1 MVGLTLNTIVLLLCC
16 LDLHLYVYNLF
27 TSRLTDFYTLEG
39 DGDIPTSSFKLTS
52 TSFKLT
58 ISNFKLANRKI
69 SEPINNV
76 TIDINKTPVNLMIP
90 CEECGLVVAVPK
102 LHQAQ
107 KAHCPRCAHML
118 TQTIAKPHQTAIAY
132 ASACLLMM
140 ILSVSFPF
148 MSFSVQG
155 LTQQI
160 TLLHAV
166 QMLDQFQN
174 SLLAFLLLATV
185 IVLPTL
191 YISSMLYLYFMAA
204 KNKPNLVVKSSQKH
218 IKRLCKLLL
227 KIEPWLMVDVFLLG
241 VLVSLIKISSLADIS
256 LGYSF
261 FAFCIYTVLV
271 VKCVSLVDKS
281 WLWEQF
287 IPSIQFKKDYQGDTH
302 HSNTHLNCH
311 VCHQINPQPITNNH
325 TCIRCDSPIHPF
337 NMQANLQKVWAL
349 LFTAIIF
356 YLPANLYPIMYTVSL
371 GSSSPSTIMEGVI
384 VLWQLGSYPIA
395 AVIFIASVFIPLV
408 KIFALCWLFI
418 SAKKMHTLSNKDAI
432 QKLKVYRIT
441 EFIGRWSMIDIF
453 VVAILV
459 ALVQLQS
466 LMAIYP
472 GPAAL
477 SFAIVVIFTMLSAM
491 LFDSRMLWP
500 DSSNKNLE
508 MHSEIK
514 GSSHLTNDTKEIK
527 HDE

>member
-1 MVGLTLNTIVLLLCC
+1 MLA
-16 LDLHLYVYNLF
+16 DLML
-27 TSRLTDFYTLEG
+27 
-39 DGDIPTSSFKLTS
+39 
-52 TSFKLT
+52 
-58 ISNFKLANRKI
+58 
-69 SEPINNV
+69 
-76 TIDINKTPVNLMIP
+76 P
-90 CEECGLVVAVPK
+90 CEECGLVVAIPK

-118 TQTIAKPHQTAIAY
+118 TQTIATPHQTAIAY
-132 ASACLLMM
+132 SVACLVMMLM
-140 ILSVSFPF
+140 SVCFPF

-160 TLLHAV
+160 TLLNAV

-174 SLLAFLLLATV
+174 SLLALLLLGTV
-185 IVLPTL
+185 IALPAIYL
-191 YISSMLYLYFMAA
+191 SLMLYLYFMAA
-204 KNKPNLVVKSSQKH
+204 RNRRDAVASSPKKH
-218 IKRLCKLLL
+218 IKQLCKLMLR
-227 KIEPWLMVDVFLLG
+227 IEPWLMVDVFLLG
-241 VLVSLIKISSLADIS
+241 VLVSLIKISSLADIT

-302 HSNTHLNCH
+302 HSNSHLSCH
-311 VCHQINPQPITNNH
+311 VCHQINPQPILNNH
-325 TCIRCDSPIHPF
+325 TCVRCDSPIHAF
-337 NMQANLQKVWAL
+337 DMQANLQKVWAL

-395 AVIFIASVFIPLV
+395 AVIFIASVFIPLA

-418 SAKKMHTLSNKDAI
+418 TAKKMHTLAAKDAL

-466 LMAIYP
+466 LIAIYP

-491 LFDSRMLWP
+491 AFDSRMLWP
-500 DSSNKNLE
+500 DPINKDIKNHAEIGNLT
-508 MHSEIK
+508 HAKTEII
-514 GSSHLTNDTKEIK
+514 NDE
-527 HDE
+527 